1 MSTIAVAPVRRAVTT
16 SMTKT
21 AMARPDLP
29 LGEAPRERLAVKK
42 LKAAATLALT
52 ARPVENQLGDLWSV
66 FDFVNP
72 GLLGSPKGWRDSP
85 SVWPTGLK
93 AATGRCA
100 SLARPYILRRMKDGQ
115 DGDRGPAAQ
124 NRNQGVLPAQPSP
137 GRTSRAR
144 GEGVDRTARGCHQ
157 ESEPGAKATAAN
169 GPVCMTLPR

>member
-1 MSTIAVAPVRRAVTT
+1 MWLWMSTIAVAPVRRAVTT

-52 ARPVENQLGDLWSV
+52 GRPVENRLGDLWSI

-72 GLLGSPKGWRDSP
+72 GLLGSPKGSRDSP

-100 SLARPYILRRMKDGQ
+100 SLARPYILRRMKMDKTVIADLPHKTEIKVFCPLSRHQ
-115 DGDRGPAAQ
+115 AALREQ
-124 NRNQGVLPAQPSP
+124 AVKELTEQLAAATGSRSLGRRRQRRMDPS
-137 GRTSRAR
+137 A
-144 GEGVDRTARGCHQ
+144 
-157 ESEPGAKATAAN
+157 
-169 GPVCMTLPR
+169 